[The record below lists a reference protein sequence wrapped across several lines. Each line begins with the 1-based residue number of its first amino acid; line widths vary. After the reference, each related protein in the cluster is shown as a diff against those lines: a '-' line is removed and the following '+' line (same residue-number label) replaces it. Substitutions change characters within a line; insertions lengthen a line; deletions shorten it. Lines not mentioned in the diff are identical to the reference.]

1 MEIPEAISYNLA
13 IPKPV
18 LMGWVTVAVLF
29 VFSFFA
35 TRKPKLVPGRLQNL
49 FEMIFEFVRDIV
61 ESTMGEGGREFY
73 PFFFGLFFFIL
84 FGNLLGLIPG
94 FTSPTSSLS
103 TTAAL
108 AIMVFFSTH
117 FFGIKK
123 NGIKKYINHFF
134 HGVPWWLK
142 PFMLVVEIISEFA
155 RPLSLSVRLFGNII
169 GKEVLLAVF
178 AFLVILLFPSHNVIN
193 KILTIVPFLLRPAI
207 LLLGA
212 FISFIQAFVFTILS
226 VIYIAHA
233 VQIHE
238 EPS

>member
-1 MEIPEAISYNLA
+1 VEIPEAVSYKLA
-13 IPKPV
+13 VPQTV
-18 LMGWVTVAVLF
+18 VMAWLTVAILI
-29 VFSFFA
+29 VFSALA
-35 TRKPKLVPGRLQNL
+35 TRKPKLVPGRLQNA
-49 FEMIFEFVRDIV
+49 FELLFEFVRNIV
-61 ESTMGEGGREFY
+61 DSIMGEGGREFY
-73 PFFFGLFFFIL
+73 PFFFGLFFFI
-84 FGNLLGLIPG
+84 FVGNLLGLIPG

-108 AIMVFFSTH
+108 AILVFLSTH
-117 FFGIKK
+117 YFGIKK
-123 NGIKKYINHFF
+123 NGWAKYVNHFF

-142 PFMLVVEIISEFA
+142 PFMLVIEIISEFA

-193 KILTIVPFLLRPAI
+193 KILTVVPFLLRPAI

-238 EPS
+238 AE

>member
-1 MEIPEAISYNLA
+1 VGIPEAISYKLA
-13 IPKPV
+13 VPQTVI
-18 LMGWVTVAVLF
+18 MRWVTVLILI
-29 VFSFFA
+29 VFSFLA
-35 TRKPKLVPGRLQNL
+35 TRKPTLVPGRLQNG
-49 FEMIFEFVRDIV
+49 FELIFEFVRNIV
-61 ESTMGEGGREFY
+61 DSTMGEDGREFY

-84 FGNLLGLIPG
+84 AGNLLCLIPG
-94 FTSPTSSLS
+94 FTSPTSSLN
-103 TTAAL
+103 TTVAL
-108 AIMVFFSTH
+108 AILVFFSTH
-117 FFGIKK
+117 YFGIKR
-123 NGIKKYINHFF
+123 NGFKKYVNHFF

-142 PFMLVVEIISEFA
+142 PFMLVIEIISEFA

-178 AFLVILLFPSHNVIN
+178 AFLVILLFPSHNIIN
-193 KILTIVPFLLRPAI
+193 KVLTIVPFLLRPAI

-238 EPS
+238 EAK